1 MVQACPSESTRQHC
15 KCGHPPD
22 TRGIE
27 KESPTLNNF
36 WWTVEVEIKYIHETY
51 GKIQKW
57 AQDRIKWKDFMAT
70 LYVPRG

>member
-36 WWTVEVEIKYIHETY
+36 VVDSWGRDKVHAWNMRENPEV
-51 GKIQKW
+51 GS
-57 AQDRIKWKDFMAT
+57 
-70 LYVPRG
+70 G